1 MNLEFSVGQ
10 AGFFVRRKHLGAT
23 RIRNKALICR
33 RYLPG
38 GWDPNRRRSGPLPR
52 GKSDSSRAASNSRNR
67 SLTRAAAAGHAV
79 GRGHVGARS
88 RAYRR
93 GTEGHGGSRQRGMT
107 MILVTHE
114 MGFARRADRVLFMR
128 DGKVRESGPIGEV
141 FADPRTSELRQFI
154 ASAL

>member
-1 MNLEFSVGQ
+1 
-10 AGFFVRRKHLGAT
+10 
-23 RIRNKALICR
+23 
-33 RYLPG
+33 
-38 GWDPNRRRSGPLPR
+38 
-52 GKSDSSRAASNSRNR
+52 
-67 SLTRAAAAGHAV
+67 
-79 GRGHVGARS
+79 
-88 RAYRR
+88 
-93 GTEGHGGSRQRGMT
+93 MT